1 MICST
6 IRDIIV
12 QAEKRFQGEDAIRYK
27 VGKILLKQNPIHS

>member
-12 QAEKRFQGEDAIRYK
+12 QAEKRFQGEDAIRSLERK
-27 VGKILLKQNPIHS
+27 AAI